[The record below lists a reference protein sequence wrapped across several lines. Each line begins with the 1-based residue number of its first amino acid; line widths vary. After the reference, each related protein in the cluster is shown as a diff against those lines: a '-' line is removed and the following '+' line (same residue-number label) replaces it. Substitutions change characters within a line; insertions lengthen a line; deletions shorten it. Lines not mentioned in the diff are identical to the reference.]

1 VIRRLQS
8 LSRAYRP
15 YTGEVGCFVSV
26 EPDVDTQMKLLDWVN
41 RLGFE
46 LDAMEEARL
55 HCTVVHSK
63 EGAPLSYNIDTS
75 TRFVGRLQNIEFWE
89 GHDQAGY
96 LVATLQSPDLQA
108 RHRYWVAG
116 GADHSFGAY
125 APHVTLKRYL
135 SPSEAMYQRMR
146 RLADRER
153 GSILAFY
160 NEAIEDVKGNS

>member
-1 VIRRLQS
+1 MIHPAQS
-8 LSRAYRP
+8 LSRTYRP

-26 EPDVDTQMKLLDWVN
+26 EPDVDTSMKLLDWIN

-46 LDAMEEARL
+46 LDAMEESRL

-63 EGAPLSYNIDTS
+63 EGAPLSYKINES
-75 TRFVGRLQNIEFWE
+75 VRYVARLQNIEFWS
-89 GHDQAGY
+89 GHDNAGY

-116 GADHSFGAY
+116 GADHSFGDY
-125 APHVTLKRYL
+125 APHVTLKRFL
-135 SPSEAMYQRMR
+135 TPSDAMYQRMR

-160 NEAIEDVKGNS
+160 NESIEDVKGHS